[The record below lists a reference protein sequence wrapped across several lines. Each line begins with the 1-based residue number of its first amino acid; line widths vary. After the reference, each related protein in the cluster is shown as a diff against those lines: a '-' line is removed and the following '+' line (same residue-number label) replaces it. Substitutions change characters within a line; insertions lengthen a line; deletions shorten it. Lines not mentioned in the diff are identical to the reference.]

1 MLQTAFGDNCLSR
14 SRIFEWYSRVKEGR
28 TSIEDDPL
36 SGRPTTSR
44 TEELIN
50 SLRDLINTNRR
61 LTIREIAEELGVSYG
76 TCQTIITEDL
86 GMRRISA
93 KFVPRL
99 LTPDQK
105 DTRLTLSQEMM
116 DRTAADPNFLPNIIT
131 GDETWVYGYDPETKQ
146 QSSQWKTPASPR
158 PKKARQ
164 VKSNV
169 KVMMVVFFDE
179 AGVVHHEYAPHGQTV
194 NQTYYLEVLRRLRD
208 AVRRKRP
215 EKWRRNSWFLHHD
228 NAPAHRALS
237 IREFLAKHNIPTVD
251 HPPYSPDL
259 APADFFLFP
268 KLKKSLK
275 GQRFE
280 AVEDIKENATTLL
293 NTIHKEDYQRCF
305 EKWTERWQHCVAVEG
320 EYFEGD

>member
-1 MLQTAFGDNCLSR
+1 M
-14 SRIFEWYSRVKEGR
+14 KEGR
-28 TSIEDDPL
+28 TSIEDDPR

-61 LTIREIAEELGVSYG
+61 LTIREIAEELGASYG

-116 DRTAADPNFLPNIIT
+116 DRTAADP
-131 GDETWVYGYDPETKQ
+131 TWVYGYDPETKQ

-169 KVMMVVFFDE
+169 KVMVVVFFDE
-179 AGVVHHEYAPHGQTV
+179 AGVVHHEYVPHGQIV

-208 AVRRKRP
+208 AVRRKRL
-215 EKWRRNSWFLHHD
+215 EKWRNSWFLHHD

-237 IREFLAKHNIPTVD
+237 IREFLAKHNIPTVVLTGFSSCRLSISKAEKVSER
-251 HPPYSPDL
+251 P
-259 APADFFLFP
+259 
-268 KLKKSLK
+268 
-275 GQRFE
+275 
-280 AVEDIKENATTLL
+280 
-293 NTIHKEDYQRCF
+293 TI
-305 EKWTERWQHCVAVEG
+305 
-320 EYFEGD
+320 